1 MTNKDQAL
9 HDFWAGFGLTAY
21 DENTVPENAEMPR
34 LTYNVVLA
42 SFNEPQAM
50 TASLWYRTRSWE
62 EISDKAAQIARE
74 IGRGGKIV
82 HYDGGAVWIK
92 RGSPFSQR
100 VSDED
105 DTIRRILINIEAEF
119 LSAD

>member
-1 MTNKDQAL
+1 MNKDEAL
-9 HDFWAGFGLTAY
+9 HAFWQSFGWTTY

-50 TASLWYRTRSWE
+50 TASLWDRTRSWQR
-62 EISDKAAQIARE
+62 ISDKAAEIGRE
-74 IGRGGKIV
+74 IGRGGIMLPID
-82 HYDGGAVWIK
+82 DGAIWIK
-92 RGSPFSQR
+92 RGDPFSQR

-105 DTIRRILINIEAEF
+105 DTIRRIIINIEAEF
-119 LSAD
+119 ISAD